1 MTDTAALANEVEA
14 TLENA
19 LETIADPA
27 VAAAVGE
34 TLVSAK
40 DAAGHVRH
48 ALAHAAD
55 ELRAQAARRE
65 TVVAAAEGETERPQP
80 SPHAAEVAIQ
90 LRALADRLDDHGA
103 WQTVDRLVHELV
115 SDLVVGALATASAA
129 ERGSSATLTARAVA
143 IGVLAGHDALWA
155 GAGPR
160 LGCAYG
166 YDSLIA
172 LVRTTARAA

>member
-1 MTDTAALANEVEA
+1 VTDTAALANDVEA

-19 LETIADPA
+19 LETIVDPS

-40 DAAGHVRH
+40 DATGLVRH
-48 ALAHAAD
+48 ALARAAAELRSHAAC
-55 ELRAQAARRE
+55 RE
-65 TVVAAAEGETERPQP
+65 TVVAATEGGGEEVSYP
-80 SPHAAEVAIQ
+80 SPHAAEVAAQ
-90 LRALADRLDDHGA
+90 LRALADRLEEHGA

-115 SDLVVGALATASAA
+115 TDLLVGALASAD
-129 ERGSSATLTARAVA
+129 RGSSPTLAARAVS
-143 IGVLAGHDALWA
+143 IGVLAGHDALWS